1 LEVLLLNENKWKL
14 LLVGI
19 IIIALLAAGY
29 TAWQRHQLEE
39 NNRSVALAV
48 VYDEVAT
55 LARMNGR
62 STSDVLGEFKKQ
74 GVSTVLIKEPTVR
87 DAIADGELLMLT
99 GSELLMPAN
108 AAIREQLAGPGD
120 RQIQANLRYLVIN
133 TATETGADTY
143 QRVLGQLQAKQVQAG
158 PLATKEDAALK
169 IIEVSY
175 HWGLFDQ
182 LGLGFPAK
190 TLDEVKGSGLKAMV
204 QVRSWQQATENGL
217 NDVFRELIEA
227 QELTGVLT
235 GILFNDFV
243 LPGYP
248 DLDRQLSYLIEEL
261 DVPLVQIEFTN
272 QKGLSTLGLLMD
284 KKVVRLHTLSL
295 EEDVKKD
302 YDIAAM
308 VDRFNLAATERNIRI
323 ILLHTYMR
331 TDAPDMLAM
340 NLQLAGATRDNLVS
354 EGLQVG
360 GASTLKPLETSR
372 LLLFVI
378 GLGVIAGAVLL
389 ALMLGPAWIALCIG
403 LIGLLAWTGLLAVDL
418 VNPARKIM
426 AFLAVVVFPTL
437 SLTVNVRQGGS
448 SVVRSVLLLLRTCL
462 YSLVG
467 ALLMVGLLGDI
478 GYMLKLDQFTGVKL
492 AHVVPLLLLAGIFFF
507 RGTKGGGSWQHRL
520 LRFLGSPVLIKLA
533 IVGGILLVALLVY
546 VSRTGNE
553 SVAIS
558 PLELQFRALLDN
570 ILGVRPRTKEFLL
583 GHPLMLLLIYLGY
596 RNNNYLPLLLG
607 GAIGQISLVNTYAH
621 IHTPLMISLTR
632 SFHGLWLGILI
643 GLALIALW
651 RILDNLLA
659 RWGLLSEDYGSSG
672 DRWR

>member
-323 ILLHTYMR
+323 ILLHTYMK